1 MKLRTLLTIAIFATA
16 LPALRSANVV
26 TYQYKGNF
34 FTRCSNGT
42 CPADYTSDYIVA
54 SVTFSGPL
62 GNSLPLAS
70 QLSSV
75 TVWTIQDALGYFHF
89 SSTDTNAAA
98 ELVNLSGKPA
108 DMSFSTDGNGGI
120 VDYVV
125 NAQNPLAVAIIIN
138 PTFTGGSGLQIA
150 DTMLINT
157 GTSTG
162 WTAANS
168 TPGQWSVAQTGPA
181 CLPGQFVQGN
191 FCAITTTLGWNTAGQ
206 GTQSIFSIY
215 VPPSVSGPVIFH
227 VTAIT
232 SSLGTAYTGYLGA
245 KVVNTGQPPHIVALD
260 DIKAGAPGDI
270 NAVFPGQGFQTV
282 ISEVCWDPT
291 CTSAAPPGA
300 VPTMFSMQF
309 IELTPFS
316 ADLARTAPPQ
326 MTIQFLNGSQVTREE
341 TESARAGGAI
351 NSYIPGINIGA
362 TPAGRYVLAGTAYT
376 QPFDAISVTNQGTA
390 AINGTVTLQD
400 FSGNTVATAP
410 LPDIPAG
417 GAAGYLVIGRSP
429 GDTLGLLPS
438 STVLPAGSDGI
449 FHGTLVVKMN
459 GPNIVLAQEYNGNA
473 MLNLLVLH

>member
-1 MKLRTLLTIAIFATA
+1 MKLHTLLTITVFAAA

-34 FTRCSNGT
+34 FTRCSNVT
-42 CPADYTSDYIVA
+42 CPADYASDYITA
-54 SVTFSGPL
+54 SVIFSGPL
-62 GNSLPLAS
+62 ANSLPLS
-70 QLSSV
+70 GQLSSV
-75 TVWTIQDALGYFHF
+75 TAWTVQDALGYFHF

-98 ELVNLSGKPA
+98 ELVNLSGQPA
-108 DMSFSTDGNGGI
+108 DMSFSTDSSGSI
-120 VDYVV
+120 VNYLVD
-125 NAQNPLAVAIIIN
+125 AENPLAVAIIIN

-168 TPGQWSVAQTGPA
+168 TPGQWSVAQPGPA

-191 FCAITTTLGWNTAGQ
+191 YCAITTTLGWNTAGQ
-206 GTQSIFSIY
+206 GTASVLTIY
-215 VPPSVSGPVIFH
+215 VPPSASGPVLFH
-227 VTAIT
+227 ITALT
-232 SSLGTAYTGYLGA
+232 SSLGSAYTGYFGA
-245 KVVNTGQPPHIVALD
+245 KAGPPGQPQNIFTLADL
-260 DIKAGAPGDI
+260 KAGAPGDI
-270 NAVFPGQGFQTV
+270 NAVFPGQGFESV

-309 IELTPFS
+309 IELTPFA
-316 ADLARTAPPQ
+316 ADLARTPNPQ

-341 TESARAGGAI
+341 TESAKPGGAM

-376 QPFDAISVTNQGTA
+376 QPFDAISVTNQSTTA
-390 AINGTVTLQD
+390 ISGTVTLQD
-400 FSGNTVATAP
+400 FSGNNIATAP
-410 LPDIPAG
+410 LPEIPAG

-449 FHGTLVVKMN
+449 FHGTLFIKMN
-459 GPNIVLAQEYNGNA
+459 GPNIVLAQEYSGNA